1 MMSEQYVLV
10 TDSACD
16 LAPALLEQWDIR
28 LIRMP
33 FLFTDDGVARQDL
46 ELPLKD
52 FYRQMREGR
61 VAKTSAINEDA
72 YYQMFTPILEE
83 GKDILYLAFS
93 SGLSV
98 TCENSKKVAADLSSR
113 YPERTIRSVDSLA
126 ASAGE
131 GLFVYLAKMNR
142 EQGMTLE
149 ENAASLEK
157 EIHHVC
163 HWFTVEDLKYLK
175 RGGRISTATALLGTA
190 LNVKPVLHVD
200 DEGHLIKMSQTHGR
214 KKSIRT
220 MAAHLGEAIREG
232 SPVFISNAD
241 CMEDA
246 EFLKKILK
254 EEYGVE
260 TTLISEIGSVIGA
273 HSGPWTQAL
282 FFMGTHR

>member
-98 TCENSKKVAADLSSR
+98 TCENSNKVAADLSSR

-220 MAAHLGEAIREG
+220 MAAHLGETIREG

-273 HSGPWTQAL
+273 HSGPGTLAL

>member
-220 MAAHLGEAIREG
+220 MAAHLGETIREG

-273 HSGPWTQAL
+273 HSGPGTLAL

>member
-1 MMSEQYVLV
+1 MSEQYVLV

-220 MAAHLGEAIREG
+220 MAAHLGETIREG

-273 HSGPWTQAL
+273 HSGPGTLAL

>member
-220 MAAHLGEAIREG
+220 MAAHLGETIREG

-246 EFLKKILK
+246 GFLKKILK

-273 HSGPWTQAL
+273 HSGPGTLAL

>member
-1 MMSEQYVLV
+1 
-10 TDSACD
+10 
-16 LAPALLEQWDIR
+16 
-28 LIRMP
+28 MP

-220 MAAHLGEAIREG
+220 MAAHLGETIREG

-273 HSGPWTQAL
+273 HSGPGTLAL

>member
-220 MAAHLGEAIREG
+220 MAAHLGETIREG

-273 HSGPWTQAL
+273 HSGPGMLAL

>member
-163 HWFTVEDLKYLK
+163 HWFTVDDLKYLK

-220 MAAHLGEAIREG
+220 MAAHLGETIREG

-273 HSGPWTQAL
+273 HSGPGTLAL